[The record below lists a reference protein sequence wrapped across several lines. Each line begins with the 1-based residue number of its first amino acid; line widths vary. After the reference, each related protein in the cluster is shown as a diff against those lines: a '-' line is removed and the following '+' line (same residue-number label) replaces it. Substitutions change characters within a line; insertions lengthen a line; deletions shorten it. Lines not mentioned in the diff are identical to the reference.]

1 MLFIILWVLSPIVLI
16 PMCISSSS
24 KRKKMERFI
33 GRLYRENRINSVE
46 RFSLR
51 TDDEANGNS
60 RYSYGQRN
68 DGAFFRDEARN
79 TYGQKGIQND
89 VRNGG
94 YVPKSKQDPAAAQ
107 NAPTMQNA
115 PVMQENISSV
125 QNVSAVQENTAAQA
139 AVTAAEQAER
149 QPQHHHSGV
158 DLVKHDDA
166 EKNIGTGTVGET
178 ASKPAEEKPVQERP
192 AEEKPAQEMPAAA
205 VHTMPEQRAVPMSSA
220 EYNNRQPLPEWA
232 RPQVVQ
238 RPLHTPRPKREK
250 KQYSSA
256 AVLTGIGITFVA
268 LAGIIFS
275 RAFWVQMSD
284 WTRVGVLAG
293 QAVLFFAMFGFAH
306 KKLKIEGTAAAV
318 YILGSVF
325 ATISYITMGYF
336 GLLGAWFGFEGGG
349 MMLFLAM
356 GALLVTFFSAGAMKV
371 FSKPFCEY
379 AASVSMAVSG
389 TLVLA
394 QFANY
399 FEYNKYAAFSMMTS
413 AAGLLASIV
422 FYGKRSAGGN
432 TSKPVEITYKLV
444 KAVYA
449 VIAAPCLIA
458 DLSGRAEGSGW
469 SFFGWGLWLIY
480 TGETLWH
487 AIRKKNEK
495 MLAFHA
501 MFILLGAFSLCL
513 TLGDYPLFALLIT
526 VFSAAGSWAY
536 IYLDKKKALIFRAD
550 KVHAVMRVIFA
561 MVCLPVLFSH
571 PVDSWVHLATIII
584 WLVDFAAMASYY
596 KSQYL
601 LIPQCAAVLSLA
613 YELMYKLDHS
623 SVINGDEIASLVIL
637 AAGILGTALYRYLE
651 RKGKIFVKANAINV
665 IMRVLMGLPAMI
677 CLLDDLRRWDGYC
690 WAMCLLLIAELSGYA
705 VLYRRQREIF
715 FRFAFVSAAIFV
727 LIPNNFYAYGMEKA
741 HLYALIMF
749 GISAVCTAVYK
760 ALVHYDKALFRAKEF
775 IYSSKAVIGF
785 GCVTLV
791 YGDLIS
797 YERFS
802 WVSWVLM
809 SGMAVE
815 TLVYAIIKKS
825 PGLLFIHNIFI
836 AFMLFEFRALM
847 DDNLVFILF
856 VTALLAVLTMVYF
869 TLEKKDKL
877 RFTALSSIILMR
889 SIFGLFA
896 LSYMIKYFG
905 SWNWEC
911 FGLGI
916 IITMELLYYGIIY
929 RNQKILAFEMV
940 ALTYA
945 FWQIGLYAN
954 SFSVFALICCLVAAS
969 GSLADHFLKK
979 KRFEAGLLIACTRV
993 VYMMFYILML
1003 IVEYPDFSWMSIA
1016 VWTILPAEMIF
1027 YGIRSKNSLFI
1038 KLQSLELPVL
1048 FYVLSCIIGDK
1059 LGGGYTI
1066 TFIFTMFIAAALAV
1080 YYIIPAVFTPMADML
1095 YTAIL
1100 FIASLILLYGA
1111 ALPYGVFAM
1120 AVAVVFMAIQAFSDS
1135 HVQSRFMRFFL
1146 PVPEMVTALML
1157 SGYLSREYGLHY
1169 STLCMG
1175 ICAGVLCIGA
1185 FALRYADPYNSKFE
1199 LMKFS
1204 MEICSGISLLMA
1216 YSGRRDATAAVIVTV
1231 VSVMLFAAIHTSRS
1245 NYHGAIP
1252 MLTLFMGIRMWA
1264 RAIEYD
1270 PMREGDIVVLFSIF
1284 ITAVLVVASKL
1295 TFPNGIHRKVHERS
1309 QIDIAHF
1316 GILLSVFSCF
1326 HESMMFSPRA
1336 RLFVALLELA
1346 AFAGNCMRKESDYT
1360 ANRTALTLAAG
1371 FAGAA
1376 LIVRPFM
1383 RFDDTSAMTTKVML
1397 LIIVLF
1403 GKAVKKIWEDDE
1415 KVASEFSQAVYM
1427 AAFLLLIMDGL
1438 MNQSLTNS
1446 LIVLCTSLVLLIFS
1460 FVKKTRRWFL
1470 VSAAALLGL
1479 TLYITGDFL
1488 SAVAWWAYLLLA
1500 GVLLIT
1506 VAAVTEY
1513 MRQRVAKNPNEERFF
1528 VDWKW

>member
-1 MLFIILWVLSPIVLI
+1 MGTALFIILWVLSPIILL
-16 PMCISSSS
+16 PMCISYSS
-24 KRKKMERFI
+24 KRKKIERFI
-33 GRLYRENRINSVE
+33 NQLYREGRISSKEKFELKTEREINS
-46 RFSLR
+46 R
-51 TDDEANGNS
+51 TLYNMTPV
-60 RYSYGQRN
+60 QRN
-68 DGAFFRDEARN
+68 EGSFFKDELRN
-79 TYGQKGIQND
+79 TYGQKGVQND
-89 VRNGG
+89 AGAVG
-94 YVPKSKQDPAAAQ
+94 YVPQPQQTTAEQNTAAAE
-107 NAPTMQNA
+107 T
-115 PVMQENISSV
+115 VSV
-125 QNVSAVQENTAAQA
+125 VKENTAVQT
-139 AVTAAEQAER
+139 AVPVAEQAER

-158 DLVKHDDA
+158 DLVKHEDA
-166 EKNIGTGTVGET
+166 EKKADAENIE
-178 ASKPAEEKPVQERP
+178 KPVQEAPVQERP
-192 AEEKPAQEMPAAA
+192 AEERTAQEIPAAA
-205 VHTMPEQRAVPMSSA
+205 VHTIPEQRAVPMSA
-220 EYNNRQPLPEWA
+220 EDYNNRQPLPEWA

-238 RPLHTPRPKREK
+238 RPKREK

-293 QAVLFFAMFGFAH
+293 QAILFFAMFGFAH

-379 AASVSMAVSG
+379 AACVSMAFSG
-389 TLVLA
+389 TMVLA
-394 QFANY
+394 QFADY
-399 FEYNKYAAFSMMTS
+399 FENKYAAFSLMIS
-413 AAGLLASIV
+413 AAGLIASV
-422 FYGKRSAGGN
+422 VYHNKKSAGKEI
-432 TSKPVEITYKLV
+432 SKPVDITYKLV
-444 KAVYA
+444 KATYA
-449 VIAAPCLIA
+449 TMAAPWLIA
-458 DLSGRAEGSGW
+458 DLSNSAGFGW
-469 SFFGWGLWLIY
+469 SLLGWGVWLIY
-480 TGETLWH
+480 TGEALWR
-487 AIRKKNEK
+487 AILGKSEK
-495 MLAFHA
+495 WLALHGGL
-501 MFILLGAFSLCL
+501 ILFGALSLFM
-513 TLGDYPLFALLIT
+513 TMQDVYSVFALMIT
-526 VFSAAGSWAY
+526 VFSALGSWAY
-536 IYLDKKKALIFRAD
+536 MYLDKKDRLLFRAD
-550 KVHAVMRVIFA
+550 KVHFAMRAFFMLGALSALFMHPYDSYIHLALVLIWAVDYAVM
-561 MVCLPVLFSH
+561 
-571 PVDSWVHLATIII
+571 
-584 WLVDFAAMASYY
+584 ASVY
-596 KSQYL
+596 KHQAL
-601 LIPQCAAVLSLA
+601 LIPQCAAVISLA
-613 YELMYKLDHS
+613 YEMVVQIDTYRID
-623 SVINGDEIASLVIL
+623 NGGKIASLIL
-637 AAGILGTALYRYLE
+637 LCAGMAATLVYRLLE
-651 RKGKIFVKANAINV
+651 RKGKVLVKANFINV
-665 IMRVLMGLPAMI
+665 VMRALLSLPAFVFLFVYS
-677 CLLDDLRRWDGYC
+677 CWDGYS
-690 WAMCLLLIAELSGYA
+690 WAMCLLFMTELSAYA
-705 VLYRRQREIF
+705 ILYRRQREIF
-715 FRFAFVSAAIFV
+715 FRFAFIAMMV
-727 LIPNNFYAYGMEKA
+727 
-741 HLYALIMF
+741 YALIPSENLGYGLDRDKLYVLVMF
-749 GISAVCTAVYK
+749 GISVVCTAVYK
-760 ALVHYDKALFRAKEF
+760 ILVHYDKALFRAKQF
-775 IYSSKAVIGF
+775 VYFMKAVIGF
-785 GCVTLV
+785 GCLLTV
-791 YGDLIS
+791 YSDFIS
-797 YERFS
+797 YGEFS

-809 SGMAVE
+809 GGMAVE

-825 PGLLFIHNIFI
+825 AGLLFIHNILNI
-836 AFMLFEFRALM
+836 FMLLECWFYIEN
-847 DDNLVFILF
+847 DNVFILF
-856 VTALLAVLTMVYF
+856 VTAMLAVLTMAYF
-869 TLEKKDKL
+869 TLDKKNKL
-877 RFTALSSIILMR
+877 RFTAMSSIVLMR
-889 SIFGLFA
+889 SMFGA
-896 LSYMIKYFG
+896 IAVYCMVADFG
-905 SWNWEC
+905 VWSPEC

-916 IITMELLYYGIIY
+916 VVAIEMLYYGIIK
-929 RNQKILAFEMV
+929 RSQTILAFEMI
-940 ALTYA
+940 ALTYS
-945 FWQIGLYAN
+945 FWQIGRYADN
-954 SFSVFALICCLVAAS
+954 FSVFALICCLVVAA
-969 GSLADHFLKK
+969 GTLADEFLKK
-979 KRFEAGLLIACTRV
+979 KRFEAGLLIAGTRM

-1003 IVEYPDFSWMSIA
+1003 IVESHDFSWMSVA

-1027 YGIRSKNSLFI
+1027 HGIRSKNSLFI

-1175 ICAGVLCIGA
+1175 ICAGVLCVGA

-1204 MEICSGISLLMA
+1204 MEICSGISLLLS

-1270 PMREGDIVVLFSIF
+1270 PMCEGDIVVLFSIF
-1284 ITAVLVVASKL
+1284 MTAVLVVASKL
-1295 TFPNGIHRKVHERS
+1295 MYPDGIQRKVHERS

-1316 GILLSVFSCF
+1316 GILLCVLCCL
-1326 HESMMFSPRA
+1326 HESMMFSPRG
-1336 RLFVALLELA
+1336 RMFIGLLELTV
-1346 AFAGNCMRKESDYT
+1346 FT
-1360 ANRTALTLAAG
+1360 ANFMRRETTEKARRAILTAA
-1371 FAGAA
+1371 AA
-1376 LIVRPFM
+1376 LAGLALVERPFM
-1383 RFDDTSAMTTKVML
+1383 QFENSTVTTKVIL
-1397 LIIVLF
+1397 LIIVAF
-1403 GKAVKKIWEDDE
+1403 GMAVKKIWADDE
-1415 KVASEFSQAVYM
+1415 NVASEFSQTVFM
-1427 AAFLLLIMDGL
+1427 AAFLLLIVDGL
-1438 MNQSLTNS
+1438 MNQSLSNS
-1446 LIVLCTSLVLLIFS
+1446 LIVLSVSLVLLIFS

-1470 VSAAALLGL
+1470 VSASALLGL

-1500 GVLLIT
+1500 GVLLIA

-1513 MRQRVAKNPNEERFF
+1513 MRQRAARNPNEERFF